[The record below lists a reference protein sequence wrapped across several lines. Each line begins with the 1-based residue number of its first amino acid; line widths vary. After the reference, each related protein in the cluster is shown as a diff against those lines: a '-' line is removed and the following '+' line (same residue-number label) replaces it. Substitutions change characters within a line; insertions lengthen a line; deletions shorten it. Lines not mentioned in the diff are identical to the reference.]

1 MPEKREQMHREQL
14 VGTHQL
20 LPEPTAV
27 HGKEPELILLDDA
40 ADEMAVIVQHDSHDG
55 QAPHGS
61 TFLPCQYLVHFFN

>member
-1 MPEKREQMHREQL
+1 MPEKGEQMHGEQL
-14 VGTHQL
+14 VGLHQL

-27 HGKEPELILLDDA
+27 HGEELVLVLLHDT